1 MLGSSSIIAFVSTK
15 APAKSKEFYSNVL
28 GLRFV
33 SEDPF
38 AIVFDAGGTM
48 LRVSIVRELQPAA
61 YTVLG
66 WNVADISDAVQNL
79 TTRGVVFERFQ
90 GMPQDDLGIWRSPS
104 GAGIA
109 WFKDPDGNLLSLTQ
123 F

>member
-15 APAKSKEFYSNVL
+15 VPAKSKEFYSNVL

-38 AIVFDAGGTM
+38 ALVFDAGGTM

-66 WNVADISDAVQNL
+66 WNVADIGDDVQNL